1 MAYNIF
7 KRPGFRKGGIADL
20 EPRQGY
26 QGAGTVQKI
35 EDLMA
40 QRRQAYEAAA
50 QPTAGEIALTLAE
63 AIGRRP
69 GANIGAISGEV
80 SKSLLPIFT
89 KKKEIKA
96 KLAGQDIEDLISL
109 EKLKAYQQRY
119 ATGTTNVFSQKQA
132 IINSA
137 LKEIG
142 NKGTIS
148 GTTRTKLMASG
159 LISSRLKA
167 REGLIKLYTSGEE
180 GALTNIIDKKTNE
193 PKPFSALTPAERN
206 KFLDE
211 QIKTWQDQEV
221 QDLFNKSIILQ
232 NQQAISNQ
240 DDSPDEINKKI
251 EDAFSDGGRAGY
263 AQGSMVQA
271 QPAQT
276 AMTTDQGQQKDSRYT
291 ELRSRLPKEISND
304 VVQLIAY
311 NESAFQDFASIQSQ
325 ADVDSFNQKYGVSL
339 AIPMNT

>member
-1 MAYNIF
+1 MAYNIL
-7 KRPGFRKGGIADL
+7 KRPGFRKGGIANL

-26 QGAGTVQKI
+26 ADKGSVQKI

-40 QRRQAYEAAA
+40 QRRQAYETAA
-50 QPTAGEIALTLAE
+50 QPTGGELALLLASAIGKKPGGNIGEIA
-63 AIGRRP
+63 
-69 GANIGAISGEV
+69 GEV
-80 SKSLLPIFT
+80 STQLQPLFT

-119 ATGTTNVFSQKQA
+119 AIGPTNVFSQKQA

-137 LKEIG
+137 LNEIG
-142 NKGTIS
+142 TKGTIS
-148 GTTRTKLMASG
+148 GTTRTKLMGSG

-167 REGLIKLYTSGEE
+167 RENLIKLYTSGEA
-180 GALTNIIDKKTNE
+180 GALTNIIDKKTKE
-193 PKPFSALTPAERN
+193 PKPFSELTPAERN

-211 QIKTWQDQEV
+211 QIKIWQDQEV
-221 QDLFNKSIILQ
+221 QDLFNTKIALQ
-232 NQQAISNQ
+232 NQQATSNA
-240 DDSPDEINKKI
+240 DTSTDELTKKI

-271 QPAQT
+271 QPAQASMT
-276 AMTTDQGQQKDSRYT
+276 ANQVQDSKYT

-304 VVQLIAY
+304 IVQLIAY